1 MNETELWLWLANGLG
16 PCVDWRGLWEYYGS
30 VQAIWEDRLYLLREK
45 RITARQSDRLLSF
58 SADDAM
64 RRRELHESR
73 DIRILTWGE
82 DDYPAQLRA
91 IASPPPVLYVRGDV
105 RCLQNTLLIGVVGT
119 RHPSA
124 YGVEATRSICDG
136 LAEGGAV
143 LVSGLAEGLDSEAH
157 KAALRHDKT
166 TVAVLGTD
174 LERCFPARNRPLQE
188 LIPKNGAVLS
198 EYPCGVENVRYKE
211 SFVQRNRIIA
221 GLSRGLCVA
230 EAKLRSG
237 TLSTVRYAEEYGR
250 DIFAVPGSIFSEL
263 SEGTNLLL
271 KEGAKPVTC
280 AQDILEEYGLSRPQK
295 APEKKPPASTQDLTG
310 DLLTVYKALPAAG
323 ESADTAALGEAT
335 GLAAGRLMAAL
346 TRLEMRGLVRQ
357 RPGRRFEKAL

>member
-1 MNETELWLWLANGLG
+1 MNDTELWLWLTNGLG
-16 PCVDWRGLWEYYGS
+16 PCVDWRDLWEYYGS
-30 VQAIWEDRLYLLREK
+30 VRSIWEDRLCLLRDK

-58 SADDAM
+58 SLAEAEA
-64 RRRELHESR
+64 RRKLHEEKG
-73 DIRILTWGE
+73 IRILTW
-82 DDYPAQLRA
+82 DDPDYPAQLRA
-91 IASPPPVLYVRGDV
+91 VDSAPPVLFAKGDV
-105 RCLQNTLLIGVVGT
+105 RCLQNQLLVGVVGT

-124 YGVEATRSICDG
+124 YGLEATRQICEG
-136 LAEGGAV
+136 LAAGGAI

-157 KAALRHDKT
+157 KAALRQESP

-174 LERCFPARNRPLQE
+174 LDTFFPARNRALQE
-188 LIPKNGAVLS
+188 LIPRSGVVLS

-211 SFVQRNRIIA
+211 TFVQRNRIIA

-237 TLSTVRYAEEYGR
+237 TMSTVHYAQDFGR
-250 DIFAVPGSIFSEL
+250 DVFAVPGSIFSEL

-280 AQDILEEYGLSRPQK
+280 AQDILEEYGLEKPLALS
-295 APEKKPPASTQDLTG
+295 EKKPPAKVDDLTG
-310 DLLTVYKALPAAG
+310 DLLVVYRALPAAG
-323 ESADTAALGEAT
+323 QSADVAELGAKSS
-335 GLAAGRLMAAL
+335 LAPGRLMAAL

>member
-1 MNETELWLWLANGLG
+1 MDRTELWLWLANGLG
-16 PCVDWRGLWEYYGS
+16 PCVSWNELWARYGS

-45 RITARQSDRLLSF
+45 LITARQSDRLLSF
-58 SADDAM
+58 PLEDAQ
-64 RRRELHESR
+64 RRRELHER
-73 DIRILTWGE
+73 KEIRILTWDG

-91 IASPPPVLYVRGDV
+91 TDSPPPVLFAKGDV
-105 RCLQNTLLIGVVGT
+105 RCLQNELLIGVVGT

-124 YGVEATRSICDG
+124 YGLEATRQICEG
-136 LAEGGAV
+136 LAAGGAV

-157 KAALRHDKT
+157 KAALRQNRN

-174 LERCFPARNRPLQE
+174 LDTYFPARNRALQD
-188 LIPKNGAVLS
+188 LVPRSGVVLS
-198 EYPCGVENVRYKE
+198 EYPCGVEGVRYKE
-211 SFVQRNRIIA
+211 TFVQRNRIIA

-230 EAKLRSG
+230 EARLRSG
-237 TLSTVRYAEEYGR
+237 TMSTVNYAMEFGR
-250 DIFAVPGSIFSEL
+250 DVFAVPGSIFSEL

-280 AQDILEEYGLSRPQK
+280 AQDILEEYGITAPQT
-295 APEKKPPASTQDLTG
+295 APEKKPPASADDLTG
-310 DLLTVYKALPAAG
+310 DLLTVYKALPNAG
-323 ESADTAALGEAT
+323 QSADTGALCEAT
-335 GLAAGRLMAAL
+335 ALAPGRLMAAL